1 MRPLTGAI
9 PLIRT
14 LLVLSFLAAVPELSS
29 AREAQSTPALPAQWN
44 DAVETLAGKISTVA
58 GRSKAVS
65 LVVKNVSS
73 LKSSEAA
80 AIRQRLED
88 DLIERGFH
96 VEKDSSA
103 ETTVTL
109 TLSESAHAYVWVAEW
124 PAGDTRRVELV
135 SAPKIED
142 LSGHRSGAS
151 LTLGNK
157 LIWQQPGK
165 FIDFAVVTTGGPD
178 SMLIVLEPDRLAYY
192 HSGDLLSWQF
202 SRSVPISHSSAWPL
216 WARDARGFIDLRNDS
231 GFLPGIVCRQILD
244 PEKTRCDFQDQK
256 PVFPGQGLSLPG
268 REENETALLAERCG
282 DDRVALS
289 TGHGDWTQPDSIQ
302 GYLLAG
308 LADARPSG
316 APIQLEGPV
325 ISLIAD
331 TDQGSARVVVRN
343 LKTGNYEAYVVTTN
357 CGH

>member
-1 MRPLTGAI
+1 MRPLTGSI
-9 PLIRT
+9 PLIPA
-14 LLVLSFLAAVPELSS
+14 LLALSFLVSLPGLSS
-29 AREAQSTPALPAQWN
+29 AREAQSTPALPAQWT

-73 LKSSEAA
+73 LKSSEAV

-96 VEKDSSA
+96 VERDSSA
-103 ETTVTL
+103 EKLVTL
-109 TLSESAHAYVWVAEW
+109 TLAETAHAYVWVAEW
-124 PAGDTRRVELV
+124 PTGDTRQVEIV

-142 LSGHRSGAS
+142 LSGHRSGAF

-165 FIDFAVVTTGGPD
+165 FTDFALVATGGPD

-192 HSGDLLSWQF
+192 YSGDLLSWQF
-202 SRSVPISHSSAWPL
+202 SRSVPISHSSAWPR
-216 WARDARGFIDLRNDS
+216 WARDARGFIDLRNDT

-256 PVFPGQGLSLPG
+256 PVLPGPGVSLPG
-268 REENETALLAERCG
+268 HEENETALLTERCG

-289 TGHGDWTQPDSIQ
+289 TGNGDWTQPDSIQ
-302 GYLLAG
+302 GYLLTG

-331 TDQGSARVVVRN
+331 TEPGSARVIVRN
-343 LKTGNYEAYVVTTN
+343 LKTGNYQAYVVTTN